1 MLLSKLQ
8 YSVRLH
14 MRPMVYALAL
24 NGCHQAAS
32 AHAETEPEVQFY
44 LLFQKA
50 LCLFT
55 TDAYIQ
61 LYRVQTQHTGLLK
74 GRWTFLCYIQFYR
87 HTGLLKLNLFFLND
101 QDILKPNHIPHWW
114 LMDCSANEW
123 FCILFCHKQS
133 CRYRM
138 SDSCVVHVGEAVRII
153 SHTET

>member
-8 YSVRLH
+8 YSIRLH

-61 LYRVQTQHTGLLK
+61 CTEYRHSTLAYSKAGEPFCTIYSS
-74 GRWTFLCYIQFYR
+74 RDTPAYWNWTF
-87 HTGLLKLNLFFLND
+87 FFLND

-114 LMDCSANEW
+114 LMDGSANEW